1 MKKSLLVLL
10 ASTGLMFGSSA
21 FAETKIGVVDFNKAL
36 LESPQLADAKNKLKK
51 QFDAR
56 EKEIA
61 EAQKKFQASIEA
73 FNKNSPTMKADAKE
87 AEQRKIM
94 EQQKKVQEM
103 QEKFQKDVNETQTK
117 VMNGIVDKIQ
127 SIVDKVANDNKLDLI
142 IVKAS
147 APYSKKELEVTDAVI
162 KQLKGSKDDVA
173 KEVVKK
179 ADDIA
184 TKIDDL
190 KKKVDSK

>member
-10 ASTGLMFGSSA
+10 ASTSLMLGSSA

-56 EKEIA
+56 EKEIT

-127 SIVDKVANDNKLDLI
+127 SIVDKVANDNKLDLV

-162 KQLKGSKDDVA
+162 KQLKGSKDVA

-179 ADDIA
+179 ADDID